1 MAKWITAAIFAAL
14 FFSVG
19 LLAGHSVP
27 FTKALATGV
36 TGKLNPGFDAD
47 QKPASDIPV
56 DSTASDDATPTLFI
70 SHAAASEKSK
80 RLMAEP
86 IIESASRDVH
96 RTAIRDLI
104 YRHFPNT
111 DAAAAGIWVE
121 TFTEMSLDEIT
132 VILEQKRLTSE
143 GIGAGL
149 SASFVPST
157 STPSLTH
164 TVLPEPLPSKQEQAG
179 DVAVRVVEA
188 NLRSAY
194 SLGFR
199 RMVVLPEAVSRPES
213 RAADKPRR
221 APVTCFRSFE
231 SGTLIGSPIATHVAL
246 TKENST
252 MFCLEGNRLTRRGDF
267 QLLADRRLGIVTSS
281 EELAAAE
288 STPLPEGATDVQISP
303 NGIIHFRNPA
313 GETEDAGRIT
323 VCSVTDLADLQSDDG
338 VFFVVSHAAKVTR
351 RDDASA
357 FLQTHML
364 EHSNVDRSYENAL
377 LTYLKSLSDPFVE

>member
-1 MAKWITAAIFAAL
+1 MAKWITAAVFAAL

-27 FTKALATGV
+27 FTKPLATGV
-36 TGKLNPGFDAD
+36 TGKANPGSDAD
-47 QKPASDIPV
+47 QRLASDISV
-56 DSTASDDATPTLFI
+56 NSTAAADSTPTLFI
-70 SHAAASEKSK
+70 SHAATSEKAE
-80 RLMAEP
+80 RLTTEP
-86 IIESASRDVH
+86 IVESASRDVH

-104 YRHFPNT
+104 HRHFPNT
-111 DAAAAGIWVE
+111 DAVTAGIWVE
-121 TFTEMSLDEIT
+121 TFTEMSLDEIAFL
-132 VILEQKRLTSE
+132 LEQKRLTSK
-143 GIGAGL
+143 GIGVRL
-149 SASFVPST
+149 SASLMPST
-157 STPSLTH
+157 STPSLSH

-179 DVAVRVVEA
+179 DFAVRVVEA

-199 RMVVLPEAVSRPES
+199 RMVVLPEAISLPES
-213 RAADKPRR
+213 RAGDKSRR

-252 MFCLEGNRLTRRGDF
+252 MFCLDGNRLTRRGDF

-288 STPLPEGATDVQISP
+288 STPLPEDASDVQISQ
-303 NGIIHFRNPA
+303 NGTIHFRNAA
-313 GETEDAGRIT
+313 GDTEDAGRIA

-338 VFFVVSHAAKVTR
+338 VFFVVSHPAKVAR

-357 FLQTHML
+357 FLQTNML
-364 EHSNVDRSYENAL
+364 EHSNVDRSYENSL
-377 LTYLKSLSDPFVE
+377 LTYLKSRNDPPVE